1 MRILLDHTDCDW
13 SAMPLADVE
22 QRASLLIRMAAEIG
36 RQRCA
41 FVVGDASSYGVA
53 RLLALLLDAQVDF
66 RARAFTSIEEAR
78 TWLCETQAVGENH
91 VVPAGS

>member
-1 MRILLDHTDCDW
+1 M
-13 SAMPLADVE
+13 E
-22 QRASLLIRMAAEIG
+22 QTGTGRRVRRAW
-36 RQRCA
+36 
-41 FVVGDASSYGVA
+41 
-53 RLLALLLDAQVDF
+53 LLALLLDAQVDF